1 MSYPSFIIFKEARL
15 FQAGYLDLEGGVKT
29 FTFRGR
35 NYSFVGQCVHFC
47 QITDPKNRLV
57 GFVLNRLTDDVLE
70 PFLLS
75 WFDNAE
81 NGLDEAGLFNFFI
94 CWPRSENWENDG
106 SLLIGANVFH
116 DGKGDFLITIP
127 DAKANDESGQFQNL
141 WSKIAF
147 PLAPKEQFVVK
158 EYFPKGKIG

>member
-15 FQAGYLDLEGGVKT
+15 FQAGYLDLEGDVKT
-29 FTFRGR
+29 FTFRER
-35 NYSFVGQCVHFC
+35 NYCFAGQCVHFC
-47 QITDPKNRLV
+47 QITDKKNRLV
-57 GFVLNRLTDDVLE
+57 GFVLNRLTDDVPE

-81 NGLDEAGLFNFFI
+81 NGLDEAGMFHFFI
-94 CWPRSENWENDG
+94 CWPCPENWENDC

-127 DAKANDESGQFQNL
+127 DAKASDESGQFQQL
-141 WSKIAF
+141 WTEIAF
-147 PLAPKEQFVVK
+147 PLATSKQFLVR
-158 EYFPKGKIG
+158 G